1 MSRNRT
7 FHPHAELYPR
17 NLRLINMHNFTFKIN
32 NDICNEN
39 PIAIVTIVHTAA
51 QNKKAR
57 DIIR

>member
-7 FHPHAELYPR
+7 SHPHEELYTR
-17 NLRLINMHNFTFKIN
+17 KLNLINITNFTFLIN
-32 NDICNEN
+32 NDICNET

-51 QNKKAR
+51 ENKKAR